1 MKLLLSFR
9 TLTGTS
15 SLHSPVVPNIINCFT
30 IRCVRYSHYF
40 KYCLRD
46 KVLLAQETKSGSL
59 PNIKSKSP
67 SYHIRTCQP
76 QPVRYFHSH
85 SLSSSGSHRYDIFQ
99 KAMRSDYSSSAVL
112 TSKRILSAITTTG
125 AVTGEEPTN
134 KDISDITD
142 ERGLKRRYETISS
155 PSFIKLT
162 KDERKIFRTLLG
174 AAKYYK
180 SRTNKKV
187 ILRVAGG
194 WVRDKL
200 LGISS
205 RDIDIGVEGMT
216 GHHFAKILNEYYI
229 SQGKPEKR
237 FVVIPRNHMRSKY
250 LETVIMLIAGMPI
263 DFLNLRSADY
273 NDSMKIPGET
283 DFGSPYE
290 DAHHRDFTINA
301 LFYNLHTNTVEDYT
315 GRGVQDLQDGW
326 IRTPLLAY
334 QTFWQDPIRI
344 LRCVRFASQL
354 RFQIAD
360 DAKQAI
366 LQKQEIRKAFSKSI
380 SYERVGREM
389 SKILRDDAGRGIA
402 IQLIREL
409 DMYDVIFAP
418 PETSI
423 LVKGTSEV
431 RGERGDVDQ
440 AFQLAWIMEW
450 LVQIRPWMTAG
461 EDRRRLSR
469 LSYDW
474 DSGLQKLLKETPYL
488 EGAVY
493 MRTTFSNNDNR
504 EKNKDSNSNKP
515 SRSNIDIDQNNNILE
530 ERGQKNNIVNNEG
543 KEIELKN
550 EGKDKDEDKDENKD
564 DDYEGL
570 SSEELLKRSLFLSTI
585 LYPYRNMSTVVNG
598 TGMPA
603 SRWICLFRS
612 RVRKINI
619 MMTSKILQGYKDAQ
633 GHVNRIIS
641 AQSEPSVR
649 NEGSQ
654 LDEKVKMV
662 MAIRDIAVTR
672 HNGEH
677 WPGVLLFGLAQEL
690 IPNHD
695 QLRQGVIDLD
705 AKAKVIKY
713 STFMSKAAAYDIEDC
728 YNWQPKVLY
737 KDLLSLGIRFNR
749 RYTWIAEQVY
759 EWELKHPE
767 ATKEECLEWVIQN
780 QHLFA

>member
-1 MKLLLSFR
+1 
-9 TLTGTS
+9 
-15 SLHSPVVPNIINCFT
+15 
-30 IRCVRYSHYF
+30 
-40 KYCLRD
+40 
-46 KVLLAQETKSGSL
+46 
-59 PNIKSKSP
+59 
-67 SYHIRTCQP
+67 
-76 QPVRYFHSH
+76 
-85 SLSSSGSHRYDIFQ
+85 
-99 KAMRSDYSSSAVL
+99 
-112 TSKRILSAITTTG
+112 
-125 AVTGEEPTN
+125 
-134 KDISDITD
+134 
-142 ERGLKRRYETISS
+142 
-155 PSFIKLT
+155 
-162 KDERKIFRTLLG
+162 
-174 AAKYYK
+174 
-180 SRTNKKV
+180 
-187 ILRVAGG
+187 
-194 WVRDKL
+194 
-200 LGISS
+200 
-205 RDIDIGVEGMT
+205 
-216 GHHFAKILNEYYI
+216 
-229 SQGKPEKR
+229 
-237 FVVIPRNHMRSKY
+237 
-250 LETVIMLIAGMPI
+250 
-263 DFLNLRSADY
+263 
-273 NDSMKIPGET
+273 
-283 DFGSPYE
+283 
-290 DAHHRDFTINA
+290 
-301 LFYNLHTNTVEDYT
+301 
-315 GRGVQDLQDGW
+315 
-326 IRTPLLAY
+326 
-334 QTFWQDPIRI
+334 
-344 LRCVRFASQL
+344 
-354 RFQIAD
+354 
-360 DAKQAI
+360 
-366 LQKQEIRKAFSKSI
+366 
-380 SYERVGREM
+380 
-389 SKILRDDAGRGIA
+389 
-402 IQLIREL
+402 
-409 DMYDVIFAP
+409 
-418 PETSI
+418 
-423 LVKGTSEV
+423 
-431 RGERGDVDQ
+431 
-440 AFQLAWIMEW
+440 
-450 LVQIRPWMTAG
+450 MTAG

-728 YNWQPKVLY
+728 YNWQPKVL
-737 KDLLSLGIRFNR
+737 
-749 RYTWIAEQVY
+749 VY